1 LGFGHP
7 ELALATMN
15 EVLDHGGED
24 LAPRIVGPM
33 FQWRARANAEL
44 HNYKDAY
51 ADLQEYVHRYTAAN
65 EAERIRQAGAL
76 RARFETD
83 REIERNFS
91 LKRELENTQ
100 EQSNRQATQL
110 RWNTVVAVAAAWIIA
125 LLIYFLIANRSYRAQ
140 LLQLASQDALTGLP
154 NRRRT
159 QELALAALEA
169 ARTTRKPLTLALI
182 DMDHFKDIND
192 TCGHAAGDHVLQ
204 EFARAGREALRETDI
219 LGRWGGE
226 EFLLL
231 MPETPVELAV
241 ASLERLRALVFG
253 IRLPASGSDLQV
265 SLSAG
270 LAMYDESVKSFEDL
284 VARADA
290 ALYRAKNEGRDLIR
304 LCEADFMST
313 GARRA
318 LRLTS

>member
-1 LGFGHP
+1 
-7 ELALATMN
+7 M
-15 EVLDHGGED
+15 
-24 LAPRIVGPM
+24 
-33 FQWRARANAEL
+33 
-44 HNYKDAY
+44 
-51 ADLQEYVHRYTAAN
+51 
-65 EAERIRQAGAL
+65 
-76 RARFETD
+76 
-83 REIERNFS
+83 
-91 LKRELENTQ
+91 
-100 EQSNRQATQL
+100 
-110 RWNTVVAVAAAWIIA
+110 
-125 LLIYFLIANRSYRAQ
+125 
-140 LLQLASQDALTGLP
+140 
-154 NRRRT
+154 
-159 QELALAALEA
+159 
-169 ARTTRKPLTLALI
+169 PLTLAMI

-192 TCGHAAGDHVLQ
+192 RCGHAAGDHVLQ

-253 IRLPASGSDLQV
+253 IRLPPTGNDLQV

-270 LAMYDESVKSFEDL
+270 LATYDKSVISFEDL

-290 ALYRAKNEGRDLIR
+290 ALYRAKHDGRDLIR
-304 LCEADFMST
+304 LCDADFMST